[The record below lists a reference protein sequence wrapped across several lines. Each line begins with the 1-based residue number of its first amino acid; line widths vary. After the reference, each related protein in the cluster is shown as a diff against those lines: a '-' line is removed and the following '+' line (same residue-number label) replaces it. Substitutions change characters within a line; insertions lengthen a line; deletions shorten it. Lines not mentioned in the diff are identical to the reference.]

1 MTAIHN
7 VRLVTVLLKKNL
19 VGLVG
24 LVVSFKCLYEA
35 CWHYYSCL

>member
-19 VGLVG
+19 VGLV
-24 LVVSFKCLYEA
+24 VSFKCLYEA